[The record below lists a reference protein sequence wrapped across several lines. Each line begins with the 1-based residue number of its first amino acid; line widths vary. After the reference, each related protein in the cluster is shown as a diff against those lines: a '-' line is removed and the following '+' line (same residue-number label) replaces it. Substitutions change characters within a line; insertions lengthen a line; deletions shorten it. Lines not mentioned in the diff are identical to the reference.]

1 MFNVNV
7 CVVCAEPRTQDSQ
20 GGPDEEDEDG
30 EEQGSVH
37 SSREEQEG
45 SEEAEVLQWRGPG
58 TNHSQ
63 LTRARKSIVNILL
76 QFYFLFFFGG
86 GATVLKV
93 MVNVHI
99 KCVICLSEITV
110 YSNTESSW

>member
-7 CVVCAEPRTQDSQ
+7 CVVFAEPRTQDSR

-37 SSREEQEG
+37 SSREEQEEET
-45 SEEAEVLQWRGPG
+45 EEAEALQWRGPG

-63 LTRARKSIVNILL
+63 LTGARKSTMNILL
-76 QFYFLFFFGG
+76 QMFVFFGWG
-86 GATVLKV
+86 VDG
-93 MVNVHI
+93 NN
-99 KCVICLSEITV
+99 S
-110 YSNTESSW
+110 TEGHGQC